1 MPNIRIYRAR
11 IDIGDDIS
19 GLIFSYDPISNVDS
33 QLDGER
39 LHIWQVERFYIETPP
54 GYDLAV
60 VNQRKFVRDPQEG
73 DNVYMRA
80 ARVVSRVWQSESG
93 FRIIPSTD
101 YASLDQEETT

>member
-11 IDIGDDIS
+11 IDIGDGIS
-19 GLIFSYDPISNVDS
+19 GLVFSYDPISSVDS
-33 QLDGER
+33 QLDGQLLR
-39 LHIWQVERFYIETPP
+39 IWQLERFYIETPP

-60 VNQRKFVRDPQEG
+60 VSGRKFVRDPREG

-80 ARVVSRVWQSESG
+80 VRVVSRVWQSEPG
-93 FRIIPSTD
+93 FRIIPSTY